1 MPGTEI
7 AAAAMGARVC
17 WKGDGGLDMELV
29 TTKEHVKEAAQA
41 IRAAKPGFAPEVALV
56 LGSGLGGLADAIEE
70 VTFVDY
76 ADVPHMAKST
86 APGHRG
92 RFVLGTLAGKQVIC
106 MQGRL
111 HLYEGYTADQI
122 GFPVYVM
129 KELGAE
135 VLVVTNAA
143 GGIDASFGVG
153 DLMLICDQVNLLGT
167 DPCIGPDQPGLRA
180 RFFDMTHAYDLEL
193 RDAMRE
199 AASEVGVE
207 LREGVYAAE
216 PGPSFETPAEIRAY
230 RSWGIDAI
238 GMSTVLEVIA
248 ARSCGMRVAGV
259 SLISNPAA
267 GVIDEPL
274 DVDDVERAATIAAD
288 KLERLVTAFLARL

>member
-1 MPGTEI
+1 MT
-7 AAAAMGARVC
+7 
-17 WKGDGGLDMELV
+17 ELV
-29 TTKEHVKEAAQA
+29 TTKEHVEEAAQA
-41 IRAAKPGFAPEVALV
+41 IRAMRPGFAPEVALV
-56 LGSGLGGLADAIEE
+56 LGSGLGGLADAIED
-70 VTFVDY
+70 VTFADY

-86 APGHRG
+86 APGHKG

-122 GFPVYVM
+122 GFPIYVM
-129 KELGAE
+129 KELGVQ

-143 GGIDASFGVG
+143 GGIDANFGVG

-167 DPCIGPDQPGLRA
+167 DPCIGPDQPELRA

-193 RDAMRE
+193 RDVMRC
-199 AASEVGVE
+199 AAAETGIE
-207 LREGVYAAE
+207 LQEGVYAAE

-274 DVDDVERAATIAAD
+274 DMDDVEKAAAVAAG
-288 KLERLVTAFLARL
+288 KLERLITRTVQML

>member
-1 MPGTEI
+1 
-7 AAAAMGARVC
+7 
-17 WKGDGGLDMELV
+17 MELV
-29 TTKEHVKEAAQA
+29 TTEERVKAAAQV
-41 IRAAKPGFAPEVALV
+41 IRDVKQGFVPEVALV

-70 VTFVDY
+70 VTSVDY

-86 APGHRG
+86 APGHKG
-92 RFVLGTLAGKQVIC
+92 RFVLGTLAGKRVIC

-143 GGIDASFGVG
+143 GGIDESFGVG
-153 DLMLICDQVNLLGT
+153 DLMLIRDQVNLLGT

-193 RDAMRE
+193 RDVIRE
-199 AASEVGVE
+199 VAAEVSVD

-274 DVDDVERAATIAAD
+274 DVDDVERAAAVAAD